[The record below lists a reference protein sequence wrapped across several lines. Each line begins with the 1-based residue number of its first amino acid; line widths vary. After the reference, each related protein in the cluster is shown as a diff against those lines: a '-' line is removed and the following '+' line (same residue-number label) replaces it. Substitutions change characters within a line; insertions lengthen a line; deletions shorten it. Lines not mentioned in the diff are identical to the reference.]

1 MKIVRFLG
9 GLGNQMFQY
18 AFYKTLLYRFKNV
31 KADLTGFSDY
41 TLHNGFELEQIFPIK
56 LNPASNFEINLLDN
70 RNREW
75 KYRKLRKLLFVKACY
90 FEELELFKYN
100 DAILKD
106 SSSKIYWGYW
116 QHHKYFEDVAD
127 QLLEDFRF
135 SEPVGLKNKTLLKEI
150 DANEESVAIHVRRG
164 DYLKDPY
171 LGGLVDVEYFGK
183 GITLIRE
190 QLENPKFY
198 VFSDD
203 IAWCKQYLNL
213 QEAAFID
220 WNKGDDSYR
229 DMQLMSHCKH
239 AIISNSSFSWWAAWL
254 NRNPAKV
261 IIVPK
266 VWYRSSGVSETSQ
279 MHPKEWTRL

>member
-18 AFYKTLLYRFKNV
+18 AFYKALEQQFGSV
-31 KADLTGFSDY
+31 KADVREFKTY
-41 TLHNGFELEQIFPIK
+41 ALHNGFELESVFGIK
-56 LNPASNFEINLLDN
+56 LKHASPFEIKLLDH
-70 RNREW
+70 RNRQW
-75 KYRKLRKLLFVKACY
+75 KYRKLRRLLFVKGKY
-90 FEELELFKYN
+90 YEEETLFSYN
-100 DAILKD
+100 
-106 SSSKIYWGYW
+106 SSLFDNPASKIYWGYW

-127 QLLEDFRF
+127 QLLEDFSF

-150 DANEESVAIHVRRG
+150 DAHEESVAIHVRRG

-171 LGGLVDVEYFGK
+171 LGGLVDVEYFEK
-183 GITLIRE
+183 GIAVISKK
-190 QLENPKFY
+190 LENPKLY

-213 QEAAFID
+213 QEAVFID
-220 WNKGDDSYR
+220 WNKGNDSYR

-254 NRNPAKV
+254 NRNPAKI

-266 VWYRSSGVSETSQ
+266 FWYRSSNVLDTSQ
-279 MHPKEWTRL
+279 MHPEEWMKM